1 MTGTG
6 SGKKYTILTIAAA
19 MVVIGGAATYAGQLG
34 NGLWWLIEPQAEKWV
49 VKTAG
54 PEIEK
59 ALDPV
64 RKASE
69 ANTKANVEQ
78 TKAINNQTAAF
89 DRLFEELSKRR
100 RADENCARFPGG
112 ICPAE

>member
-1 MTGTG
+1 MAGTG
-6 SGKKYTILTIAAA
+6 SGKRNTIIGIAAA
-19 MVVIGGAATYAGQLG
+19 VGILGGGYAGATQMG
-34 NGLWWLIEPQAEKWV
+34 SGLWWLIEPQAEKWV
-49 VKTAG
+49 VRTAG

-69 ANTKANVEQ
+69 ANTKANIAQ
-78 TKAINNQTAAF
+78 TKAINEQTKAF

-100 RADENCARFPGG
+100 RADENCARYPDGL
-112 ICPAE
+112 CPD